1 MAEKID
7 TEIKN
12 DQMANILQKDPKVAQ
27 ELSEMIKNNNHI
39 ILYII
44 MIAKCILYF

>member
-12 DQMANILQKDPKVAQ
+12 DQMANMLQNDPKVAQ
-27 ELSEMIKNNNHI
+27 ELAEMIKNSSI
-39 ILYII
+39 EAILT
-44 MIAKCILYF
+44 